1 VTFCSIDI
9 RHIHRI
15 LGFRRPDL
23 PSRQRTLVA
32 AMVNI
37 AHTQF
42 PPLSYKQPHDHVRRH
57 DRATRELIGLVYKK
71 SDNSMVLQQPAARVL
86 VVEDEMMLRM
96 RAVDIVE
103 DAGFTPV
110 EAVNAD
116 DALVILESRSDIDL
130 LFTDI
135 QMPGSMDG
143 LKLAHAVHE
152 RWPSIKIILVSGQ
165 VTPNEADKPVNSRFF
180 GKPLEVKTMIAEL
193 QEMIGQGA
201 LRIIPADLSRLLA
214 TIPHLE
220 TFSHVAPAGSNVHTS
235 EEFLT
240 AENDSLRLLLEQAGI
255 DAQVLLAQAGID
267 AKEREAADKLQKLIL
282 EELHHRIKNTLATV
296 SAIASQSLQTATS
309 IEDGQHAIEGRLVAL
324 GRAHDLLLQ
333 ARWAN
338 ADLANTIR
346 GAIEPYDSEA
356 GGRFSISGPDIKVTS
371 GAVIALAM
379 TLNELCTNT
388 TKFGALS
395 VPVGSIDIAWK
406 IDEGKQRLQLTW
418 TEKGGPS
425 VHAPSR
431 QSFGTRLI
439 GSLGQQLKGEVQL
452 AYETKG
458 FVFTMDVPMTSL
470 VAPA

>member
-1 VTFCSIDI
+1 M
-9 RHIHRI
+9 
-15 LGFRRPDL
+15 DL
-23 PSRQRTLVA
+23 HEA
-32 AMVNI
+32 AV
-37 AHTQF
+37 
-42 PPLSYKQPHDHVRRH
+42 PP
-57 DRATRELIGLVYKK
+57 
-71 SDNSMVLQQPAARVL
+71 RVL

-103 DAGFTPV
+103 DAGFTPI
-110 EAVNAD
+110 EATNAD
-116 DALVILESRSDIDL
+116 EALIILESRSDVEL

-143 LKLAHAVHE
+143 LRLAHAVHG

-165 VTPNEADKPVNSRFF
+165 LAPTETETPTNSRFF
-180 GKPLEVKTMIAEL
+180 GKPLDVKQMIAEM
-193 QEMIGQGA
+193 QEMIGIGTLGIDPPDIA
-201 LRIIPADLSRLLA
+201 TFLANTLRIEPQTHPQMSEA
-214 TIPHLE
+214 TN
-220 TFSHVAPAGSNVHTS
+220 APTNK
-235 EEFLT
+235 FLT

-296 SAIASQSLQTATS
+296 SAIASQSLRVATS
-309 IEDGQHAIEGRLVAL
+309 IEHGQHAIEGRLIAL

-338 ADLANTIR
+338 ADLATTIR
-346 GAIEPYDSEA
+346 GATAPYDSEGA
-356 GGRFSISGPDIKVTS
+356 GRFSIAGPDIKITS

-395 VPVGSIDIAWK
+395 VLAGSIDIRWK
-406 IDEGKQRLQLTW
+406 IDEERQRLQLSW
-418 TEKGGPS
+418 SEKDGPS
-425 VHAPSR
+425 VHAPSHR
-431 QSFGTRLI
+431 SFGTRLI
-439 GSLGQQLKGEVQL
+439 ESLGQQLKGAVEI
-452 AYETKG
+452 AYEPSG
-458 FVFTMDVPMTSL
+458 FVYRLDVPLASL